1 VRKPIGER
9 STPRGSSRLNSPV
22 ERELPTG
29 TVTFVFTDVEG
40 STRLLQRLGADAY
53 ANALAEH
60 RRALREAFARHDGV
74 EVDTQGDSFFI
85 AFSTAPAALAAAA
98 EVRQVLAPGPIRVR
112 IGIHTGTPYI
122 TDEGYVGPDVHR
134 AARIAAAGHGGQ
146 ILVSSSAASL
156 VDGSSLRDLGEHR
169 LKDLAASERIYQLG
183 DEAFPPLKSLHQT
196 NLPIPATPFLGRRRE
211 LDEVTTLLRSG
222 AARLLTLTGPAG
234 AGKTRLALQAAAEAS
249 DQYPD
254 GVFWAPLAALRDPK
268 LVFEV
273 AAQALG
279 VRDGLAD
286 RIAERRLLF
295 ILDNF
300 EHLIDGA
307 SELADL
313 LATCPNLQLLVTS
326 RELLRLPGEQA
337 YPVPSLEPQDAT
349 ALFTAR
355 ARAAD
360 PEFDPDPI
368 IEELCSQLDNLPL
381 ALELAATR
389 VGVLSPEQL
398 LDRLS
403 KRLDLLKAGRG
414 VDPRQQTLRATV
426 EWSYDLLKENERLL
440 FERLSI
446 FRGGST
452 LEAAEEICEA
462 DIDTLQS
469 LIDKSLVRRQGERFL
484 MLETIREYAA
494 EWLERHGQS
503 ALLAD
508 RHADYFIG
516 LTEAAT
522 RGAPDEDVDLA
533 RGLYQELD
541 NFRGALDW
549 LIASADVE
557 QQLQLA
563 TGAFWCLWTRAS
575 LRELHGWLASALER
589 AANADAYLRGE
600 ALGAA
605 ALAAANLGEA
615 EVARAY
621 ARESLA
627 LARERDDKRQIE
639 WALRVLSFDEPD
651 LDERRRLLQ
660 ECERLLRELGN
671 DAGLAWVTYL
681 RGMTFVDEGRFN
693 QARETLEQAAALFRE
708 IGRKWEETNVE
719 IAAGYA
725 LVAADRHAEAQPL
738 LRRALA
744 DAVDVASPGSIMDA
758 LVLLAAVRMEVDAAG
773 ATRLLAGVR
782 TIADESGRELDPR
795 FEGQLL
801 ETTERSARQRLGQRF
816 DAEWK
821 AGSALR
827 LEEAV
832 ALALDDE

>member
-1 VRKPIGER
+1 
-9 STPRGSSRLNSPV
+9 V
-22 ERELPTG
+22 ERALPTG

-40 STRLLQRLGADAY
+40 STRLMQRLGADAY
-53 ANALAEH
+53 ANALDQH
-60 RRALREAFARHDGV
+60 RRALREAFARHGGV

-98 EVRQVLAPGPIRVR
+98 EAQQMLAPGPIRVR

-156 VDGSSLRDLGEHR
+156 VENSGLRDLGEHR
-169 LKDLAASERIYQLG
+169 LKDLAAPERIYQLG
-183 DEAFPPLKSLHQT
+183 EEAFPPLKSLHQT

-222 AARLLTLTGPAG
+222 ATRLVTLTGPAG

-286 RIAERRLLF
+286 RIADRRLLF
-295 ILDNF
+295 VLDNF
-300 EHLIDGA
+300 EHLIDA
-307 SELADL
+307 ATELADL
-313 LATCPNLQLLVTS
+313 LAACPNLHLLVTS

-337 YPVPSLEPQDAT
+337 YPVPPLEHQDAT

-360 PEFDPDPI
+360 PEFDPGPI
-368 IEELCSQLDNLPL
+368 IEQLCSQLDNLPL

-403 KRLDLLKAGRG
+403 ERLDLLKAGRG

-426 EWSYDLLKENERLL
+426 EWSYDLLSENERLL

-469 LIDKSLVRRQGERFL
+469 LIDKSLLRRQEERFW
-484 MLETIREYAA
+484 MLETIRDYAA
-494 EWLERHGQS
+494 EWLEQHGER

-508 RHADYFIG
+508 RHADYFIR

-522 RGAPDEDVDLA
+522 RGAPDENVDQA
-533 RGLYQELD
+533 RGLYPELD
-541 NFRGALDW
+541 NFRDALDW
-549 LIASADVE
+549 LIASGNVE
-557 QQLQLA
+557 RELRLA
-563 TGAFWCLWTRAS
+563 TGAFWCLWTRSS

-589 AANADAYLRGE
+589 AADADAYLRGE
-600 ALGAA
+600 ALGAV
-605 ALAAANLGEA
+605 ALAAANLGET
-615 EVARAY
+615 EDARAY

-627 LARERDDKRQIE
+627 LARERNDKRQIE
-639 WALRVLSFDEPD
+639 WALRVLSFDEPH
-651 LDERRRLLQ
+651 LDERRRLLR
-660 ECERLLRELGN
+660 ECESLLRELGN

-681 RGMTFVDEGRFN
+681 RGMTYVDEGSFDR
-693 QARETLEQAAALFRE
+693 ARETLEQAAALFRE
-708 IGRKWEETNVE
+708 VGRQWEEMNAE
-719 IAAGYA
+719 IAAGYV
-725 LVAADRHAEAQPL
+725 LVAADRHAEARPL
-738 LRRALA
+738 LKRVLA
-744 DAVDVASPGSIMDA
+744 EAVDIASPGSIMQA
-758 LVLLAAVRMEVDAAG
+758 LVLLAAVRMEGDAAA

-782 TIADESGRELDPR
+782 TIAEESGRELDPLV
-795 FEGQLL
+795 EGELL

-816 DAEWK
+816 DAEWE
-821 AGSALR
+821 AGSGLR
-827 LEEAV
+827 LEETV

>member
-1 VRKPIGER
+1 MG
-9 STPRGSSRLNSPV
+9 
-22 ERELPTG
+22 RELPTG

-40 STRLLQRLGADAY
+40 STTLLQRLGADAY
-53 ANALAEH
+53 ASALAQH

-98 EVRQVLAPGPIRVR
+98 EAREMLAPGPIRVR
-112 IGIHTGTPYI
+112 VGIHTGTPYT

-156 VDGSSLRDLGEHR
+156 VEGTSLRDLGEHR

-183 DEAFPPLKSLHQT
+183 DEAFPPLKTLHQT
-196 NLPIPATPFLGRRRE
+196 NLPIPATPFLGRQRE
-211 LDEVTTLLRSG
+211 LDEVTTLLGSSG
-222 AARLLTLTGPAG
+222 LRLLTLTGPAG
-234 AGKTRLALQAAAEAS
+234 GGKTRLALQAAAEAS

-254 GVFWAPLAALRDPK
+254 GVFWATLAALRDPK
-268 LVFEV
+268 LVLEV

-279 VRDGLAD
+279 ARDGVSD
-286 RIAERRLLF
+286 RIADRRLLL

-300 EHLIDGA
+300 EHLIEAA

-337 YPVPSLEPQDAT
+337 YPVPPLEPHDAT
-349 ALFTAR
+349 ALFAAR

-360 PEFDPDPI
+360 PEFDPGPT
-368 IEELCSQLDNLPL
+368 IEELCARLDNLPL

-403 KRLDLLKAGRG
+403 KRLDLLKGGRG

-426 EWSYDLLKENERLL
+426 EWSYDLLGENERLL

-452 LEAAEEICEA
+452 LDAAEEICEA

-469 LIDKSLVRRQGERFL
+469 LIDKSLVRRQGERFS
-484 MLETIREYAA
+484 MLETIRDYAA
-494 EWLERHGQS
+494 EWLERHGE
-503 ALLAD
+503 APLLAD

-516 LTEAAT
+516 VTEAAT
-522 RGAPDEDVDLA
+522 RGAPDEDVALA
-533 RGLYQELD
+533 RGLYPELD

-549 LIASADVE
+549 LIASGDVE
-557 QQLQLA
+557 RELRLA
-563 TGAFWCLWTRAS
+563 IRAFWCLWTRSS

-615 EVARAY
+615 EVARAH

-651 LDERRRLLQ
+651 LDERRRLLD

-671 DAGLAWVTYL
+671 DAGLGWVTYL
-681 RGMTFVDEGRFN
+681 RGMAFVEEGSFDRG
-693 QARETLEQAAALFRE
+693 RETLGQAVVLFRE
-708 IGRKWEETNVE
+708 AGRRWEEANAE
-719 IAAGYA
+719 IAVGYA
-725 LVAADRHAEAQPL
+725 LVMADRYAEAGPL
-738 LRRALA
+738 LKRALA
-744 DAVDVASPGSIMDA
+744 EAVDLASPGSIMDA
-758 LVLLAAVRMEVDAAG
+758 LVLVAAVRMEADAAA
-773 ATRLLAGVR
+773 ATRLIAGVR
-782 TIADESGRELDPR
+782 AIADESGRELDPR
-795 FEGQLL
+795 VEGELL
-801 ETTERSARQRLGQRF
+801 EITKRSARQRLGPRF
-816 DAEWK
+816 DSEWE
-821 AGSALR
+821 AGSGLR